1 MSGYRSKKL
10 SSNYDNENCIS
21 IDGLT
26 IEQFELLSQMWGF
39 HTEEDLHEW
48 QDTLTL
54 NQSKTVDSL
63 VILILLEHF
72 DRILNMENVFPEA
85 SEVISKFTL
94 H

>member
-10 SSNYDNENCIS
+10 SSNYDNETCIS

-63 VILILLEHF
+63 VVLILLEHF

>member
-1 MSGYRSKKL
+1 
-10 SSNYDNENCIS
+10 
-21 IDGLT
+21 
-26 IEQFELLSQMWGF
+26 MWGF

-63 VILILLEHF
+63 VVLILLEHF

>member
-26 IEQFELLSQMWGF
+26 IEQFELLNQMWSF